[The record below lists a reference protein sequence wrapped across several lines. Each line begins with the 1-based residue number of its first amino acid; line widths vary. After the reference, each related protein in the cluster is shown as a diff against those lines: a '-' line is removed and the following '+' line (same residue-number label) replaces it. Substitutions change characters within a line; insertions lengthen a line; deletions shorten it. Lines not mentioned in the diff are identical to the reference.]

1 MQQVTH
7 DKLTDAQLNL
17 IKSFRFLRDEQEL
30 KEIDSLINFYLERKL
45 DEAIDK
51 VESERNY
58 SAEIYES
65 WLNSPKTS
73 VGK

>member
-65 WLNSPKTS
+65 WLTAPKPS

>member
-1 MQQVTH
+1 MQHVTH

-17 IKSFRFLRDEQEL
+17 IKSFRFLKDKQEL

-51 VESERNY
+51 VESDRKY
-58 SAEIYES
+58 SAEVYES
-65 WLNSPKTS
+65 WLNAPKPTS
-73 VGK
+73 SK